1 MKIAVRLFV
10 ALFVGLFIS
19 RAVLSQD
26 TSKENELPKGFRGE
40 FLMQLIDDEKKL
52 IDLAGAVPESKY
64 GWKPEEGVRSIG
76 EVYVHIAASNFGFPK
91 MMGVKPPE
99 NLEKDPEKKI
109 TAKKDV
115 IDFMKRS
122 FEYVKNVAMNTAD
135 ADLDKPASFF
145 GEPTTVRGI
154 LFHLS
159 THLHEHFGQA
169 IAYARLNNIVPPWT
183 AAEMKQQD
191 TKK

>member
-1 MKIAVRLFV
+1 MNNQVRCV
-10 ALFVGLFIS
+10 AALCLALIVS
-19 RAVLSQD
+19 RAAISQD
-26 TSKENELPKGFRGE
+26 KAKENELPKGFRGE

-52 IDLAGAVPESKY
+52 IDLAGAIPEAKY
-64 GWKPEEGVRSIG
+64 GWRPEAGVRSIS
-76 EVYVHIAASNFGFPK
+76 EVYVHIAASNYGFPK

-99 NLEKDPEKKI
+99 NLERDPEKKI

-115 IDFMKRS
+115 LDYMKRS
-122 FEYVKNVAMNTAD
+122 FEYLKNVAMNTAD

-154 LFHLS
+154 LFHLA
-159 THLHEHFGQA
+159 THLHEHFGQS
-169 IAYARLNNIVPPWT
+169 IAYARANEIVPPWT

>member
-1 MKIAVRLFV
+1 MKNGVRLFAALCV
-10 ALFVGLFIS
+10 ALLVS
-19 RAVLSQD
+19 RAGISQD
-26 TSKENELPKGFRGE
+26 KSKENALPKGFRGE

-52 IDLAGAVPESKY
+52 IDLAGAIPESTY
-64 GWKPEEGVRSIG
+64 GWRPEEGVRSIG

-115 IDFMKRS
+115 LEFMKRS
-122 FEYVKNVAMNTAD
+122 FEYARNVAMNTAD

-159 THLHEHFGQA
+159 THLHEHFGQS
-169 IAYARLNNIVPPWT
+169 IAYARMNNIVPPWT
-183 AAEMKQQD
+183 AAEMKQQE